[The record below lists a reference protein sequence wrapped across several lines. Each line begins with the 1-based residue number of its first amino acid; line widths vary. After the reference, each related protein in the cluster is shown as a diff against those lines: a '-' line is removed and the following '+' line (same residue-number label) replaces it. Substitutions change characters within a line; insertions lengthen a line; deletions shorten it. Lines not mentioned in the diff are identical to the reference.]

1 MNLIQKVTAK
11 DNRAAN
17 GRCRSWHAWGL
28 LLVATSLVSSPAFAE
43 ESIQESIQIPP
54 VTLIKNVHVWDGTSD
69 KLKDADVLIVGDKI
83 KRVAKDIPTTG
94 TYDVDAV
101 SKKIVLVPDAPG
113 LEGNRYNLRVR
124 GEDRSVQQVSVDVSV
139 IDGKGG
145 YLIPGLIDSHQHIML
160 SKGSG
165 PQDILNNQLPYTP
178 AYNAI
183 PQGHIMLDMGVTT
196 IRDTGGNSVE
206 LGMAIDQG
214 FVDGPRI
221 YSSGAGISCTS
232 GHADFGGHA
241 PGQGEIY
248 PGSTAHWSKTVNFMT
263 LADGEAEVRQATRW
277 ALAQGA
283 AQIKMMA
290 GGGVASLKDPLES
303 VGYSEAE
310 MRAMVEAA
318 NDYDTYVMAHA
329 YNDESVQR
337 AIRAGVKDIV
347 HGHLLSEET
356 VKMMAENDVWLG
368 SLSKP
373 YGLMEVPW
381 FTDENRRKGRLVLA
395 GYENV
400 MKWAKKYG
408 VKMGWGT
415 DAAAGM
421 VETITYE
428 FESRAPFFTPLEQL
442 KQATS
447 INAELLRF
455 SNSRDPYKEAPLGV
469 IKEGAWA
476 DMIIYDKNPLED
488 IMVPAKPKDTL
499 KFVMKGGK
507 VWKNKL

>member
-1 MNLIQKVTAK
+1 MQNILKLTMTFIVTA
-11 DNRAAN
+11 ALSLT
-17 GRCRSWHAWGL
+17 G
-28 LLVATSLVSSPAFAE
+28 VAVAE
-43 ESIQESIQIPP
+43 EVLEVPSVI
-54 VTLIKNVHVWDGTSD
+54 LIKNVHVWDGTSD
-69 KLKDADVLIVGDKI
+69 TLMEDTDVLVVGNKI
-83 KRVAKDIPTTG
+83 RKVAKNIPEGG

-101 SKKIVLVPDAPG
+101 RKTVTLVPDAPG
-113 LEGNRYNLRVR
+113 VEAKGYNINVK
-124 GEDRSVQQVSVDVSV
+124 GEETIEQVSVDVSV

-160 SKGSG
+160 SKGTG
-165 PQDILNNQLPYTP
+165 PQDIINNQRVYTP

-183 PQGHIMLDMGVTT
+183 PQGQIMLDMGVTT
-196 IRDTGGNSVE
+196 IRDTGGNSIE
-206 LGMAIDQG
+206 LGIAIDQG

-221 YSSGAGISCTS
+221 YSSGAAISCTS
-232 GHADFGGHA
+232 GHGDFGGLA
-241 PGQGEIY
+241 PGQGQSY
-248 PGSTAHWSKTVNFMT
+248 PGSPAHWMSTVNFMT
-263 LADGEAEVRQATRW
+263 LADGEAEVRKATRY

-283 AQIKMMA
+283 KQIKMMA

-303 VGYSEAE
+303 VGYSESE

-373 YGLMEVPW
+373 FGLMEVPW
-381 FTDENRRKGRLVLA
+381 FTEENRRKGRIMLS

-400 MKWAKKYG
+400 MTWAKKYG

-421 VETITYE
+421 VDTIVYE

-447 INAELLRF
+447 TNAELLRF
-455 SNSRDPYKEAPLGV
+455 SRSRDPYKEAPLGV
-469 IKEGAWA
+469 IEEGAWA
-476 DMIIYDKNPLED
+476 DMIIYNKNPLDD
-488 IMVPAKPKDTL
+488 IMVAAKPKDTL
-499 KFVMKGGK
+499 KVVIKDGK
-507 VWKNKL
+507 VWKNEL

>member
-1 MNLIQKVTAK
+1 MKKILIISVAIMMMAINAVAGEKVEVP
-11 DNRAAN
+11 
-17 GRCRSWHAWGL
+17 SVL
-28 LLVATSLVSSPAFAE
+28 
-43 ESIQESIQIPP
+43 
-54 VTLIKNVHVWDGTSD
+54 LIKNVHVWDGVSD
-69 KLKDADVLIVGDKI
+69 KLAEDTDVLIVGDKI
-83 KRVAKDIPTTG
+83 KKVGKNIPAEG
-94 TYDVDAV
+94 SYEVDAV
-101 SKKIVLVPDAPG
+101 KQTVREITQASPMDPIPNTYTLSLISESKTEKMKVPV
-113 LEGNRYNLRVR
+113 E
-124 GEDRSVQQVSVDVSV
+124 V

-160 SKGSG
+160 SKGTG
-165 PQDILNNQLPYTP
+165 PQDIMNNQLPYTP

-183 PQGHIMLDMGVTT
+183 PQGQIMLDMGVTT

-214 FVDGPRI
+214 FVEGPRI

-232 GHADFGGHA
+232 GHADFGGLA

-248 PGSTAHWSKTVNFMT
+248 PGSTAHWARTLNFMT
-263 LADGEAEVRQATRW
+263 LADGEAEVRKATRF
-277 ALAQGA
+277 AIAQGA
-283 AQIKMMA
+283 KQIKMMA

-303 VGYSEAE
+303 VGYSEGE

-318 NDYDTYVMAHA
+318 TDYDTYVMAHA
-329 YNDESVQR
+329 YNDESVRR

-356 VKMMAENDVWLG
+356 VKMMAENGVWLG

-373 YGLMEVPW
+373 YGLMDVPW
-381 FTDENRRKGRLVLA
+381 FTDENRRKGKLVLA

-415 DAAAGM
+415 DAASGM
-421 VETITYE
+421 VDTIVYE

-476 DMIIYDKNPLED
+476 DMIIYSKNPLED
-488 IMVPAKPKDTL
+488 IMVAAKPKDTL
-499 KFVMKGGK
+499 KVVIKGGK
-507 VWKNKL
+507 IWKNEL